1 MTIFTSTGEPAAMGA
16 LNSDLALLGA
26 AYYRS
31 RVVLPG
37 QSQVLD
43 RQKARKHTL
52 FKTLGLGNYPT
63 AEVSEEF
70 RGPRLGKQAAANRSG
85 REGLRRPRP
94 PHIPTLSPA
103 GAGWS

>member
-1 MTIFTSTGEPAAMGA
+1 MGA

-85 REGLRRPRP
+85 REGLRRRQRP